1 MTNKKT
7 YFQFVKKKAIKPL
20 YIKLFPS
27 WIDYLKKE
35 LSDCNTILD
44 LGCGYNSSIQYC
56 NVPFSVGV
64 ELFEPYLQE
73 SKKKGIHD
81 EYIKA
86 DLTKIEFKPKSFDA
100 ILCSEVFEH
109 LTKEE
114 GYELVK
120 RMEKWVRKK
129 IIITTPNGYLW
140 QDGYDNNPLQEH
152 KSGWDVEELE
162 RLGFKVFGM
171 NGWKKL
177 REYKGSVKYKPT
189 LLWSVISNLTQKITY
204 RYPKLAFQLF
214 AIKEINN

>member
-1 MTNKKT
+1 MKTQFIKNVYNK
-7 YFQFVKKKAIKPL
+7 I
-20 YIKLFPS
+20 FPS
-27 WIDYLKKE
+27 WIGYLKKE
-35 LSDCNTILD
+35 LSDCSTVLD
-44 LGCGYNSSIQYC
+44 LGCGYNSPIQHC
-56 NVPFSVGV
+56 DVPFSLGV

-73 SKKKGIHD
+73 SKAKGIHNQ
-81 EYIKA
+81 YIKA
-86 DLTKIEFKPKSFDA
+86 DIRKIEFKPKSFDA

-162 RLGFKVFGM
+162 KLGFKVFGM

-177 REYKGSVKYKPT
+177 RGYKGSVKYKPA
-189 LLWSVISNLTQKITY
+189 LLWTTISNLTQKITY

-214 AIKEINN
+214 AVKEIDGGRK